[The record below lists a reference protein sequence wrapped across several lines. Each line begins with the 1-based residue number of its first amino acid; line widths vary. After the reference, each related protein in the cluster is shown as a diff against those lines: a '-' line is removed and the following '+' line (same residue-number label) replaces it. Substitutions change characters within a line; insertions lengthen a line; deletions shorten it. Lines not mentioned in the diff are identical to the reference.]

1 MRCGRSIGSD
11 QSAGS
16 AEQRGWHANRD
27 KTLAGVMGLD
37 DAISMLE
44 NPGRGPTDHLRLV
57 LTGQSR
63 VPAQSLRI
71 RDTREG

>member
-44 NPGRGPTDHLRLV
+44 NPAEDR
-57 LTGQSR
+57 
-63 VPAQSLRI
+63 RI
-71 RDTREG
+71 ICD